1 MTMIESIKIRR
12 SCRTYSPRAI
22 EPGKIAQLSRFLA
35 ENVETPF
42 GNTPRFHLLD
52 FNEVERGELK
62 KLTTYGV
69 IQGAGRFIVREVE
82 KYHGAMED
90 YGYAM
95 ERNILQAT
103 SLGLGTCILGGT
115 FSRSGF
121 AGKIG
126 LSENKVLPA
135 ISPVGYPAGQKSMV
149 DRMFRFIAA
158 SGKRKPWR
166 ELFYLDNFDSIDPDD
181 PDLSRYRTP
190 LECVRLAPSAS
201 NRQPWRVIRGKES
214 KGLFHFYLKR
224 TPGYEKLFKD
234 INLQNVD
241 LGIALCH
248 FELSAGELGL
258 KGEWAVSD
266 PQLRTDGWE
275 YIASW
280 TGDDHRKS
288 HGGNTP

>member
-12 SCRTYSPRAI
+12 SCRTYSPKAI
-22 EPGKIAQLSRFLA
+22 EPGKIAQLSQFLA

-42 GNTPRFHLLD
+42 GNTPRFLLLD
-52 FNEVERGELK
+52 FNEAERGELK
-62 KLTTYGV
+62 NLTTYGV
-69 IQGAGRFIVREVE
+69 IQGTRQFIVGAVE
-82 KYHGAMED
+82 KQPRAMED

-95 ERNILQAT
+95 ERNILQVT

-115 FSRSGF
+115 FRRSGF

-126 LSENKVLPA
+126 LSENEVLPA
-135 ISPVGYPAGQKSMV
+135 ISPVGYPAGQKSIV

-166 ELFYLDNFDSIDPDD
+166 ELFYLDNFDPIDPDD
-181 PDLSRYRTP
+181 PDFGRYRTP

-201 NRQPWRVIRGKES
+201 NRQPWRVIGSRNPTGF
-214 KGLFHFYLKR
+214 FHFYLQR
-224 TPGYEKLFKD
+224 TPGYEKLFKA

-258 KGEWAVSD
+258 KGEWVVSD
-266 PQLRTDGWE
+266 PQLRADNWE

-280 TGDDHRKS
+280 AGRDHR
-288 HGGNTP
+288 